1 MKQFVFNHCSVC
13 VNPNVIERTGDN
25 YDEFSISTA
34 EHKGKWGVG
43 DLLFL

>member
-1 MKQFVFNHCSVC
+1 MKQFVFNLCSVC

-25 YDEFSISTA
+25 HDEFSISTA

-43 DLLFL
+43 NLLFL